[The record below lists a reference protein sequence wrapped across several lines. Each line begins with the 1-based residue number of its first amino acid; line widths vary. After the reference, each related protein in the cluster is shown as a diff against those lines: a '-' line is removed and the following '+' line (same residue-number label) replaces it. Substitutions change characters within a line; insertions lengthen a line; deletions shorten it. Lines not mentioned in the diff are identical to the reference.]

1 MTPEKA
7 VTLSEVAC
15 YRPTRLFL
23 RQSSVVLSYQE
34 EMFMRQSTERH
45 MFWLETCSIS
55 QMQHIPHRP
64 PL

>member
-55 QMQHIPHRP
+55 
-64 PL
+64 